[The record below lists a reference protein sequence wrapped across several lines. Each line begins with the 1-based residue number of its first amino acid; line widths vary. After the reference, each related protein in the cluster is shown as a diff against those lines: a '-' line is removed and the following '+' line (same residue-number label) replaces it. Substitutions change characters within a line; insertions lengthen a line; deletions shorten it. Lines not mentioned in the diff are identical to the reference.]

1 MLAEEPVERIDSDEG
16 RSRAELA
23 EGLARVSAAGA
34 WCSAAAERSCSSMP
48 DRYARPA
55 LRAPRGAHR
64 ACGPARGHR
73 SRQAERRV
81 LAHDRAQG
89 ISAALLRCQRRR
101 RDALPPHHRHRRAG
115 IDASVEGLAD
125 RSSPLYCRARAI
137 RCAVEPTL
145 CEVGACGRLRA
156 GRRSSRSPSCQNSQ
170 SSRAATLITP
180 RTMSA
185 IASSI
190 TKSLLAGQSRRLHP
204 VVASHA
210 LGISKSCYPRRSA
223 AREHRSNYPLL
234 TPAFTRA
241 PLRVIPGVP
250 RAHVSRNG

>member
-125 RSSPLYCRARAI
+125 RSSPLYCRARASA
-137 RCAVEPTL
+137 RSRADPL
-145 CEVGACGRLRA
+145 EVGACGRLRA

-210 LGISKSCYPRRSA
+210 LGISKSCYPPTIRRERTQEQLPVVD
-223 AREHRSNYPLL
+223 ARVHPCSVEGDPRM
-234 TPAFTRA
+234 
-241 PLRVIPGVP
+241 P